1 MINLT
6 EETSENEETP
16 TETTEE
22 ESPVE
27 EKPQCLVLTDKQK
40 SWIECCSEF
49 DVGKIDDADFMARI
63 KNIKELKENKTTEE
77 SETEEQNL

>member
-1 MINLT
+1 MIKLT
-6 EETSENEETP
+6 EETSKNEETT

-40 SWIECCSEF
+40 SWIECCTEF
-49 DVGKIDDADFMARI
+49 DAGKIDDAGFMARI
-63 KNIKELKENKTTEE
+63 KNIKEPKENEPTEE
-77 SETEEQNL
+77 SEVKE